1 MIMGDHRKRDK
12 PHWLDYALALAYE
25 TIEQEKC
32 PKCGVPI
39 WYAYSENNF
48 IEFEH
53 DPSDCQACVYDEQN
67 TSKSEKKKP
76 GRTKYVK
83 AIPVEGEKLP
93 TRGDFQTE
101 MLAKQA
107 KELMKENSDST
118 PSA

>member
-12 PHWLDYALALAYE
+12 PHWLDYALALAFE
-25 TIEQEKC
+25 TVEQEKC

-39 WYAYSENNF
+39 WHAYSENNA
-48 IEFEH
+48 IGFEH
-53 DPSDCQACVYDEQN
+53 DHIDCQSCLFDEQN

-83 AIPVEGEKLP
+83 AVPEEGCELP
-93 TRGDFQTE
+93 SRQDFQKE

-107 KELMKENSDST
+107 KLKEKQSGTDD
-118 PSA
+118 